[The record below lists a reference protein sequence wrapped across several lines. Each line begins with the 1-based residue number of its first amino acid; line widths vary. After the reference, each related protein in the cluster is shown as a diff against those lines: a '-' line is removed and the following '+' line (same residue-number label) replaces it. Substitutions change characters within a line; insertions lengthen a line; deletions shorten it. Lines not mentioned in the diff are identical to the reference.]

1 MTSALLGITLVAATL
16 ATGLTAG
23 FLAAFAHTVMPALAT
38 ADDAG
43 FVATFQA
50 ADRAVYNPWFMAPFT
65 LAPVLVGGAMLL
77 AFSDQGDGVVVLT
90 AVALVLAVAT
100 VVVTGVVHL
109 PLNREIGG
117 VDPGGGATALAAAR
131 TRFERRWVRW
141 NVVRT
146 ATSTGSFGC
155 LAVALLQVQ

>member
-1 MTSALLGITLVAATL
+1 MTSALLGIALVAATV

-23 FLAAFAHTVMPALAT
+23 FLAAFAHTVMPALAS

-50 ADRAVYNPWFMAPFT
+50 ADRAVYNPWFMGPFT
-65 LAPVLVGGAMLL
+65 LAPVLAGAAALL
-77 AFSDQGDGVVVLT
+77 AVVDQGAGVVALA
-90 AVALVLAVAT
+90 AVAVVLAVAT

-109 PLNREIGG
+109 PLNQEIGE
-117 VDPGGGATALAAAR
+117 VALDGGATALAAAR
-131 TRFERRWVRW
+131 ARFERRWVRW
-141 NVVRT
+141 NVVRS
-146 ATSTGSFGC
+146 ATSTGSLGC